1 MGTVQNGF
9 DLSQYRGELQSENRI
24 DIAVRVKKLTKM
36 SEEVLRY
43 VLFRRTYTPYGY
55 KLIYFHSI
63 LFCKV
68 GRVFPMVVVS
78 IQPHAEFGRNDH
90 REDAPHFTKFIIKDR
105 IHVLF
110 G

>member
-43 VLFRRTYTPYGY
+43 PRSLNF
-55 KLIYFHSI
+55 ICSI
-63 LFCKV
+63 PIIV
-68 GRVFPMVVVS
+68 G
-78 IQPHAEFGRNDH
+78 
-90 REDAPHFTKFIIKDR
+90 
-105 IHVLF
+105 
-110 G
+110 

>member
-43 VLFRRTYTPYGY
+43 VKGT
-55 KLIYFHSI
+55 
-63 LFCKV
+63 KV
-68 GRVFPMVVVS
+68 GSHPVRS
-78 IQPHAEFGRNDH
+78 LH
-90 REDAPHFTKFIIKDR
+90 
-105 IHVLF
+105 
-110 G
+110 

>member
-43 VLFRRTYTPYGY
+43 VVFRRTYT
-55 KLIYFHSI
+55 
-63 LFCKV
+63 V
-68 GRVFPMVVVS
+68 
-78 IQPHAEFGRNDH
+78 
-90 REDAPHFTKFIIKDR
+90 
-105 IHVLF
+105 
-110 G
+110 

>member
-43 VLFRRTYTPYGY
+43 VINYLLISDSGVRFQTVRINLFFR
-55 KLIYFHSI
+55 IY
-63 LFCKV
+63 LFW
-68 GRVFPMVVVS
+68 S
-78 IQPHAEFGRNDH
+78 
-90 REDAPHFTKFIIKDR
+90 
-105 IHVLF
+105 
-110 G
+110 

>member
-43 VLFRRTYTPYGY
+43 VKGT
-55 KLIYFHSI
+55 
-63 LFCKV
+63 KV
-68 GRVFPMVVVS
+68 GCYQQSHPSVVYTS
-78 IQPHAEFGRNDH
+78 YSANRF
-90 REDAPHFTKFIIKDR
+90 
-105 IHVLF
+105 
-110 G
+110 

>member
-43 VLFRRTYTPYGY
+43 VVFRRTYTPYGPY
-55 KLIYFHSI
+55 GMGHTVWVLANLFSFNSI
-63 LFCKV
+63 L
-68 GRVFPMVVVS
+68 
-78 IQPHAEFGRNDH
+78 
-90 REDAPHFTKFIIKDR
+90 
-105 IHVLF
+105 
-110 G
+110 

>member
-43 VLFRRTYTPYGY
+43 VMGVLQWTLTSLAPS
-55 KLIYFHSI
+55 LHW
-63 LFCKV
+63 
-68 GRVFPMVVVS
+68 VS
-78 IQPHAEFGRNDH
+78 
-90 REDAPHFTKFIIKDR
+90 
-105 IHVLF
+105 L
-110 G
+110 